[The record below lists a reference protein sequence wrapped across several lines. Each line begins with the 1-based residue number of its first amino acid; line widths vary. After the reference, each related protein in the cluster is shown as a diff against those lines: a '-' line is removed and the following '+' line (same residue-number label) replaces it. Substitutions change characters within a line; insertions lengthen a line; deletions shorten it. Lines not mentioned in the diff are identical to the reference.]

1 MQKNPK
7 NLYIESFT
15 TTLYEIT
22 LTSNEGEGDS
32 IHQIPAGARQYL
44 TLGVNEVNGEVI
56 HIGRKQLGGGGE
68 KIREVGLKDSGN
80 KKCRKFLLLK
90 MIYILRILKKGNKKC
105 TLNSNSLDVL
115 LP

>member
-15 TTLYEIT
+15 IKLCEIT

-44 TLGVNEVNGEVI
+44 TF
-56 HIGRKQLGGGGE
+56 GGK
-68 KIREVGLKDSGN
+68 KI
-80 KKCRKFLLLK
+80 
-90 MIYILRILKKGNKKC
+90 
-105 TLNSNSLDVL
+105 
-115 LP
+115 